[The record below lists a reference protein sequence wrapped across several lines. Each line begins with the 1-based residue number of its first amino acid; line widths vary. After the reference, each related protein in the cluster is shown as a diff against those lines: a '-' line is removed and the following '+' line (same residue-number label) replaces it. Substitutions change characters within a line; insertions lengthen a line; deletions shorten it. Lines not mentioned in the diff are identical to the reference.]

1 MIKTKKKNAY
11 CGGTQVFNCFF
22 FFWSCNTN
30 LIHLMTELSSFL
42 FLPLP
47 WPVGEKSKWKYAR
60 GFRKRAVF
68 PTLHWASELSTE
80 LLACVKRSTDVIE
93 IDIAMLREKRE
104 QLSIL
109 HHRTPTSYA
118 HTRTTHWKSSQSK
131 LTARNREEKSKTIF
145 FFFLFL
151 KKSKS
156 NCQLSE
162 DYSTTVG
169 SLTSP
174 P

>member
-1 MIKTKKKNAY
+1 MR
-11 CGGTQVFNCFF
+11 
-22 FFWSCNTN
+22 
-30 LIHLMTELSSFL
+30 
-42 FLPLP
+42 
-47 WPVGEKSKWKYAR
+47 EKSKWICE
-60 GFRKRAVF
+60 GFRKRDIF

-80 LLACVKRSTDVIE
+80 LLACVKRYTDVIE
-93 IDIAMLREKRE
+93 IDTAMLRERRE

-109 HHRTPTSYA
+109 HRHTPPLNA
-118 HTRTTHWKSSQSK
+118 HAHLHTHSPLKSSQSK
-131 LTARNREEKSKTIF
+131 LTARNREEKSKTI

-169 SLTSP
+169 SPTSP